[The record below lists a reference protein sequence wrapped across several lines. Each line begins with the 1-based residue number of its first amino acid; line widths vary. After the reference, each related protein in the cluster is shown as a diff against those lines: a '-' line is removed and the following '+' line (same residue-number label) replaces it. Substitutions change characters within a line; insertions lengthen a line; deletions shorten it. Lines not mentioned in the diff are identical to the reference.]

1 MRDRNKVI
9 CIIATILAIFLFAG
23 FYVWNSGVEAEKTR
37 AIEQKIAQYDEDKR
51 TAEQKAA
58 EIEKKREEI
67 TAVIPGVA
75 CWGDDFTYGLGGIE
89 KSFPSVLA
97 RLMENGGYLM
107 PVENLGIY
115 DEDSLTVLG
124 RANAIPFIV
133 KDEKNIVGQLE
144 KDNIT
149 ISSLNGE
156 PVDPLLHENNP
167 GVNPVTIDGVE
178 GTLYGG
184 VGSENIE
191 KVEEYFFEPTDE
203 GTTMTISAGT
213 PIVTKGE
220 VYKDYVSVLSIG
232 NNGGWNDDPAV
243 LVEQQKR
250 FVETRGKNKDKY
262 IIIGLVDGDR
272 ASNADTDALMSS
284 AFGSRFLNIREYI
297 CTEALKNTELSDE
310 DKAAAE
316 KGEIPECYRYKNRGL
331 NDDAYE
337 LIGEAVFNKLEE
349 LGYIIK

>member
-1 MRDRNKVI
+1 MRSRNKVI
-9 CIIATILAIFLFAG
+9 CIIAIILAIGGFIG
-23 FYVWNSGVEAEKTR
+23 FYTWNSKVEAEK
-37 AIEQKIAQYDEDKR
+37 AEIVEQKIAQHDK
-51 TAEQKAA
+51 EKEAA
-58 EIEKKREEI
+58 ERLAKETEIKRAEI

-89 KSFPSVLA
+89 KSFPSVLED
-97 RLMENGGYLM
+97 LMDKNGYLM

-133 KDEKNIVGQLE
+133 KNEKYIVGKMDKDVINIVSQ
-144 KDNIT
+144 
-149 ISSLNGE
+149 NGE
-156 PVDPLLHENNP
+156 PVNPLLHENNP
-167 GVNPVTIDGVE
+167 AVNPVTIEGVE

-184 VGSENIE
+184 VGSESVE
-191 KVEEYFFEPTDE
+191 KVKEYFFEPKDP
-203 GTTMTISAGT
+203 GVSMTISAGT
-213 PIVTKGE
+213 PIITQGKD
-220 VYKDYVSVLSIG
+220 YKDYVSVLSIG

-262 IIIGLVDGDR
+262 IIIGLVDGNNET
-272 ASNADTDALMSS
+272 NAQADSLMAS
-284 AFGSRFLNIREYI
+284 AFGDRFINIREYI
-297 CTEALKNTELSDE
+297 CNAALDNNELSDE
-310 DKAAAE
+310 DKAAALN
-316 KGEIPECYRYKNRGL
+316 GEIPQCYRYENRGL

-337 LIGEAVFNKLEE
+337 LMGEAVFNKLEE